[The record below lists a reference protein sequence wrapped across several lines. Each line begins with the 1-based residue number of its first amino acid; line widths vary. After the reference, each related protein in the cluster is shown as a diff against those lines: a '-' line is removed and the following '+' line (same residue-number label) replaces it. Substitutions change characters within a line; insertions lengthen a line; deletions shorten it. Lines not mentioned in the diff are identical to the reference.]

1 MSVKMIRSF
10 IALHSLDCI
19 YVALLYFFKKIK
31 MPLFIF
37 ASGNC
42 FLSGHRPWQD
52 CMPFMS
58 YLNSEYKRTIKGELI
73 YHLELT

>member
-1 MSVKMIRSF
+1 MRNYCTSF
-10 IALHSLDCI
+10 SGLYLHCI
-19 YVALLYFFKKIK
+19 IILLKKIK

-52 CMPFMS
+52 PHQAFCQWI
-58 YLNSEYKRTIKGELI
+58 YVQLHESEGLRYVLGATLP
-73 YHLELT
+73 LSSQ